1 MLDGVMVTVG
11 LSPFSRAIGNGLKR
25 DTQLR
30 KTQNIQ
36 LQPFLSFFL
45 GKNGELIV
53 RKTTLVGFK
62 L

>member
-1 MLDGVMVTVG
+1 MVTVG

-62 L
+62 W